1 MEYIFQ
7 LNIATK
13 IGTVVDREAEMWSN
27 TGADEC
33 QAFTNDAEVQE
44 KFPEQNATKDN
55 TESCDYS
62 NSWSANYQ
70 NYPSNFNGAENYGY
84 ACWGNNID
92 PQGIWNQDDTWTT
105 GSSQNPE
112 SSWPMNTDEVEK
124 GEMYNG
130 YDAAPQYSS
139 WQSEQQLQQLGVDQ
153 AIDIVPE
160 EQQPLGARS
169 YTMVDLEQCEDIAS
183 LESMYK
189 TIMW

>member
-1 MEYIFQ
+1 
-7 LNIATK
+7 
-13 IGTVVDREAEMWSN
+13 MWSN
-27 TGADEC
+27 TGVDEFC
-33 QAFTNDAEVQE
+33 GFTNDAEVQE
-44 KFPEQNATKDN
+44 TFPEQNATEEN
-55 TESCDYS
+55 TESYENSD
-62 NSWSANYQ
+62 SWSAYYQ

-84 ACWGNNID
+84 AGWGNNID
-92 PQGIWNQDDTWTT
+92 PEGIWNQGSTWTT

-124 GEMYNG
+124 VDMYNG

-139 WQSEQQLQQLGVDQ
+139 WQNEQQLQQLGVDH
-153 AIDIVPE
+153 ANDIVSE